1 MNSYL
6 TSDLVIRML
15 TFRLNSSSGIPP
27 YLQIAHQ
34 VRQALLAGVLRPGD
48 QLPTVKEVVGQLAVN
63 PNTVFKSYRELERE
77 GLVQGRPGSGTF
89 VLRRPEGPPPDA
101 HARLARTLRK
111 WIDGARDAGL
121 DDASIEAMVRVALS
135 VQDEAI
141 A

>member
-1 MNSYL
+1 
-6 TSDLVIRML
+6 VL

-27 YLQIAHQ
+27 YLQIARQ

-77 GLVQGRPGSGTF
+77 GLVQGRPGAGTF
-89 VLRRPEGPPPDA
+89 VLRRPEGPPPDG
-101 HARLARTLRK
+101 HARLARGLRR
-111 WIDGARDAGL
+111 WVQSARAAGL
-121 DDASIEAMVRVALS
+121 DDASIEAMVRAAL
-135 VQDEAI
+135 DTRNEAI